1 MNYLNSRK
9 PIEHKLSSFQSN
21 IEGHIQGHI
30 KIKFNNN
37 KYYDVKENEYVKIEF
52 KNGLQIVKSNQYK
65 EYQFIEN
72 GDWYLMDS
80 NSELLK

>member
-21 IEGHIQGHI
+21 IEGHI

-37 KYYDVKENEYVKIEF
+37 KYNDVKEDEYVKIEF

>member
-9 PIEHKLSSFQSN
+9 PIEHKLSSLQSN
-21 IEGHIQGHI
+21 IEGYI